1 MKRLLPALLF
11 AMLMAACR
19 PGIPKQ
25 YLQPDEMENL
35 LYDYHVAQALA
46 RQEWQT
52 EDERNYNQSL
62 YFDAVLEKHHITKAQ
77 FDSSMVYYYTRAD
90 RFEDVYKRVS
100 KRLSDEALRLGASEG
115 EVNRYSQL
123 NVSGDTANVWEGN
136 SSIVLMPYAPYNR
149 VDFYQKAD
157 TTYRKGDTFLLY
169 FESDFC
175 FQTGSKEAVVC
186 LAIRYDNDSV
196 VSRANHVSVT
206 GHTQMRLPEVKDH
219 LVKDM
224 RGFIYLGPGSEQST
238 TLKMMYVHNL
248 QLIRFRQPG
257 ADSTAVEK
265 GDSAVAEPTVV
276 RDSTSLKPVDN
287 SLQRVDATGTKPAD
301 SVRDNSS
308 RQPAKLDSRQPAKPI
323 DRQPVKPDNRALQPI
338 RRR

>member
-1 MKRLLPALLF
+1 MKRLLPALLV
-11 AMLMAACR
+11 AMLVAACR

-25 YLQPDEMENL
+25 YLQPDEMEDL

-62 YFDAVLEKHHITKAQ
+62 YFDAVLEKHHVTKAQ

-90 RFEDVYKRVS
+90 RFEEVYKRVS

-123 NVSGDTANVWEGN
+123 NASGDTANVWEGN

-157 TTYRKGDTFLLY
+157 TTYRMGDTFLLY

-186 LAIRYDNDSV
+186 LTIRYDNDSV

-219 LVKDM
+219 MVKDM
-224 RGFIYLGPGSEQST
+224 RGFIYLGPGSEQSS

-248 QLIRFRQPG
+248 QLIRFRQPEV
-257 ADSTAVEK
+257 DSTAVEK
-265 GDSAVAEPTVV
+265 ADSAKAQPTAVH
-276 RDSTSLKPVDN
+276 DSTALKAADSGV
-287 SLQRVDATGTKPAD
+287 QRVTASDTKPAD
-301 SVRDNSS
+301 SVRGAGH
-308 RQPAKLDSRQPAKPI
+308 RQPIKLDSKHPVKPIGRQPVKLDSRPLP
-323 DRQPVKPDNRALQPI
+323 PV
-338 RRR
+338 RR